1 MFACNMCARAA
12 SMTDVVRVDLKSAPF
27 LFADKENQPLS
38 NVASSPTVQ
47 FDPAAE
53 KRRYF
58 EMKEAEERRRC
69 AEAAA
74 ERAAE
79 AERRQLALRRR
90 LEEEAEEAARRREEE
105 IRTKTECLAKQYEE
119 EERLRK
125 VTEMQREAEEAQRR
139 RLEKEA
145 AEQDRQ
151 ARDAADAARLTAFL
165 KEHGYSGANVKRTM
179 LFKSKY
185 PLHSAVKV
193 KDADMIRILRA
204 FGADCAV
211 KNSAGQTPLQLA
223 QKSDKNGS
231 HEGVIAALG

>member
-125 VTEMQREAEEAQRR
+125 VTEMQREAEEA
-139 RLEKEA
+139 
-145 AEQDRQ
+145 
-151 ARDAADAARLTAFL
+151 RDAADAARLTAFL